1 LVHTNGTQ
9 HKPNTTK
16 VMNSGVT
23 INTIAS
29 QVCTISSRETTVMYY
44 QHRPPN
50 SGNGNPK
57 KANKKQRSHSQT
69 FPQKEKAD
77 EKLIQTIV
85 LAALITTRPIQYLA
99 LGHRVVDI
107 DGREQKRSTVLH
119 LVQALHTSGSLLRNS
134 NQSLHHLMV
143 LLGILLDPIPSHT
156 YTQQQQNSSKKERA
170 NNKGCS
176 DERRL
181 LHCSSSPFLVHCC
194 FKLKTSPSLQRE
206 KHNNT
211 ITAMADVVSPL
222 LLLQRR

>member
-1 LVHTNGTQ
+1 METQ
-9 HKPNTTK
+9 KKRTK
-16 VMNSGVT
+16 KKDL
-23 INTIAS
+23 S
-29 QVCTISSRETTVMYY
+29 QM
-44 QHRPPN
+44 
-50 SGNGNPK
+50 
-57 KANKKQRSHSQT
+57 

-77 EKLIQTIV
+77 EKLIQAIV

-143 LLGILLDPIPSHT
+143 LLGILLHPVPSHI
-156 YTQQQQNSSKKERA
+156 YTQQRNSSNKGRA
-170 NNKGCS
+170 NNRGWG
-176 DERRL
+176 DERRLL
-181 LHCSSSPFLVHCC
+181 LHCSSSLFLINCC